1 MVRIIALTGPSGI
14 GKTTIS
20 RLLAAAV
27 PDGVGIPPILT
38 TRAPK
43 RHDGGEYRYVSAE
56 RFRELEESGVLAA
69 HTRLPPRREMRWYG
83 YHRED
88 LEAIRREGK
97 IPVVITERRLL
108 QGFVAY
114 YGREPVFSCGLLPP
128 GTDKPAM
135 LAELL
140 TRLRARGRDSEE
152 SIRARLD
159 NAEGDLAFFTERPAL
174 FDIMLV
180 NDDVDAAVSVLAA
193 RVRGMGLP
201 VHEKRSAAN
210 RNQ

>member
-27 PDGVGIPPILT
+27 PDSVEIPPILT

-43 RHDGGEYRYVSAE
+43 RHDDGEYRYVSAE
-56 RFRELEESGVLAA
+56 RFRELEQGGALVAR
-69 HTRLPPRREMRWYG
+69 TRLPPRREMRWYG
-83 YHRED
+83 YHQED
-88 LEAIRREGK
+88 LKAIRREGRV
-97 IPVVITERRLL
+97 PVVITERHLL
-108 QGFVAY
+108 QGFVAC
-114 YGREPVFSCGLLPP
+114 YGRASVFSCGLLPP
-128 GTDKPAM
+128 GRDKPAM
-135 LAELL
+135 LAALL
-140 TRLRARGRDSEE
+140 ARLRARGRDSEE

-159 NAEGDLAFFTERPAL
+159 NAEGDLAFFTEHPGL
-174 FDIMLV
+174 FDVMLV

-201 VHEKRSAAN
+201 VREKRSAAN